1 MRATASDSNPVAAS
15 FNHLY
20 GPLADPGLA
29 RDRNPGANQGTNSK
43 RGFDLARANDR
54 QLVCQRIM
62 ALLLRWTGIALVSG
76 LLIFYSSCEKHP
88 LGEMPDVQREQVDPA
103 KNARSRMNAT
113 DSDRPS
119 PSATPAEFFPESSP
133 R

>member
-1 MRATASDSNPVAAS
+1 MRATASDSNHVAAS

-20 GPLADPGLA
+20 SRSPILVSLVIAIRLRIGEK
-29 RDRNPGANQGTNSK
+29 SK
-43 RGFDLARANDR
+43 RGFDLARAKDR

-76 LLIFYSSCEKHP
+76 LLVFYSSCEKHP

-103 KNARSRMNAT
+103 KNARSRTTAT

-119 PSATPAEFFPESSP
+119 PSATPAEFFPANTRP
-133 R
+133 